1 MLHWKTLS
9 VALFACAPLC
19 ALAWGNHSVAA
30 YRALETMPEVAQAS
44 PVVVETLEAFIKAEE
59 LPIEA
64 LLESQDAWARSN
76 LNAYPRRPAALAFK
90 ANAKRTDGERRQ
102 AFLQALRV
110 AGDSRF
116 APYLQ
121 PDPADPT
128 ELGPPLA
135 YTAVHTLP
143 EPANTVLR
151 FVSIKSGQT
160 VTVRNVVA
168 TAAQEPDLGLDI
180 NLWDDSPSAWGP
192 TYGFGKL
199 PFGNPAVN
207 FSTQAPFHM
216 GFFHEDPV
224 VYLAAPF
231 LKRTF
236 PVLRTH
242 QYATLAA
249 LAFRTG
255 HPYWGWRFAGL
266 ALHYVQDLTQP
277 YHATLAPGHST
288 LGLLA
293 TNFLAMV
300 GSTKAK
306 QELIVLLSNRHLALE
321 KYQAETLWAAST
333 ANQSDHPM
341 LRALRDSAED
351 ARYPAWSDLY
361 VRDVV
366 AAQARVQA
374 DALDAIVVAAMPS
387 QYVLDPTYDFG
398 EHEAN
403 ITLRET
409 LQKADPA
416 KTRPL
421 DSSLAE
427 LLGHFG
433 AHSRNAIRGILK
445 AGGMPTMQ
453 NQGRP

>member
-9 VALFACAPLC
+9 VTLFAFAPVC
-19 ALAWGNHSVAA
+19 ALAWSNHSVAA
-30 YRALETMPEVAQAS
+30 YRALESMPEVAQSS
-44 PVVVETLEAFIKAEE
+44 PVVVEPLEAFLKAEE
-59 LPIEA
+59 RSLEA
-64 LLESQDAWARSN
+64 LLEGQEAWARAN
-76 LNAYPRRPAALAFK
+76 LNAYPQRPAALAFK
-90 ANAKRTDGERRQ
+90 ANTKRTDAERKQ

-116 APYLQ
+116 ALYLQ
-121 PDPADPT
+121 PDPADAA

-143 EPANTVLR
+143 EPANTLYR
-151 FVSIKSGQT
+151 FVSIKPGQA

-168 TAAQEPDLGLDI
+168 TATQEPDLGLDI

-216 GFFHEDPV
+216 GFFHEDQI

-255 HPYWGWRFAGL
+255 HPYWGWRFTGL

-288 LGLLA
+288 LSLLT
-293 TNFLAMV
+293 TNLMAML
-300 GSTKAK
+300 GRTKAK
-306 QELIVLLSNRHLALE
+306 EELVVLLSNRHLALE
-321 KYQAETLWAAST
+321 KYQAESLWAASST
-333 ANQSDHPM
+333 SQADHPM
-341 LRALRDSAED
+341 LRALRNPAED

-366 AAQARVQA
+366 AAQARGYA
-374 DALDAIVVAAMPS
+374 NTLDAIVVAAMPS
-387 QYVLDPTYDFG
+387 QYVMDPAYDFG
-398 EHEAN
+398 VHEDS

-409 LQKADPA
+409 LQKTDPA
-416 KTRPL
+416 KIGTL
-421 DSSLAE
+421 NNSIAE
-427 LLGHFG
+427 LLAHFG

-445 AGGMPTMQ
+445 AGGMPTVQ
-453 NQGRP
+453 NQGKP

>member
-1 MLHWKTLS
+1 MLHWKILS
-9 VALFACAPLC
+9 VALFALTPMC
-19 ALAWGNHSVAA
+19 ALAWGDHGVAA
-30 YRALETMPEVAQAS
+30 YRALEAMPEVAQSS
-44 PVVVETLEAFIKAEE
+44 PVVVEPLDTFLKAEE
-59 LPIEA
+59 RSLEA
-64 LLESQDAWARSN
+64 LLESQEAWARAN
-76 LNAYPRRPAALAFK
+76 LNAYPQRPAALAFK
-90 ANAKRTDGERRQ
+90 ANAKRTDAERKQ

-116 APYLQ
+116 ALYLQ
-121 PDPADPT
+121 PDPADPA

-135 YTAVHTLP
+135 YIAVHTLP
-143 EPANTVLR
+143 EPANTALR
-151 FVSIKSGQT
+151 FASVKPDQV

-180 NLWDDSPSAWGP
+180 NLFDDSPSAWGP

-207 FSTQAPFHM
+207 YSTQAPFHM
-216 GFFHEDPV
+216 GFFHEDRI

-255 HPYWGWRFAGL
+255 HPYWGWRFTGL

-277 YHATLAPGHST
+277 YHASLAPGHST
-288 LGLLA
+288 LSLLT
-293 TNFLAMV
+293 TNLMAML
-300 GSTKAK
+300 GRTRAK
-306 QELIVLLSNRHLALE
+306 EELIVLLSNRHLALE
-321 KYQAETLWAAST
+321 KYQAETLWTAST
-333 ANQSDHPM
+333 TGQSDHPM
-341 LRALRDSAED
+341 LRALRDPGGD

-366 AAQARVQA
+366 AAQAKA
-374 DALDAIVVAAMPS
+374 YANTLDAIVVNAMPR
-387 QYVLDPTYDFG
+387 QYVMDPAYDFG

-409 LQKADPA
+409 LLKTDPA
-416 KTRPL
+416 KIGPL
-421 DSSLAE
+421 NSSIAE

-445 AGGMPTMQ
+445 AGGMPTVQ
-453 NQGRP
+453 NQGKP